1 MENIFY
7 LQKTANGTNQITLK
21 SKMLEKRIIFLDGEI
36 NSESVNKTITQMS
49 LLCAEDSSKPITL
62 LINSNGG
69 SIRDGLVLIDVMR
82 AMPFP
87 IRTVSMG
94 IAASMAA
101 VILAAGTKGRRYITP
116 SSYAMLHQPLISSGL
131 PAGSCSEVEQ
141 IAKSLLDRR
150 DQLNTLLSELT
161 GKDISV
167 ISEVTSKDTYLSAE
181 EAKSLGLVDVIAN
194 GTTLFKLIKGDVN

>member
-181 EAKSLGLVDVIAN
+181 EAKNLGLVDVIAN
-194 GTTLFKLIKGDVN
+194 GTMLFKLIKGDVN